1 MSIQVC
7 LSYAKITLSYIGM
20 VSAVWGIVDVIP
32 LYIRAGLAPPTLPPF
47 TYVYTYIFFNTLIV
61 PIYF

>member
-1 MSIQVC
+1 
-7 LSYAKITLSYIGM
+7 M
-20 VSAVWGIVDVIP
+20 VSAVWGTVDVIP